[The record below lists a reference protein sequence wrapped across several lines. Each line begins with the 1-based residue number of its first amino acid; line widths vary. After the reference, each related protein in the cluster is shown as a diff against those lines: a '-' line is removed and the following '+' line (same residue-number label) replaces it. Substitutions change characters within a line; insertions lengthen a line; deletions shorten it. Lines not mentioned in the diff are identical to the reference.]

1 MINIKCKKC
10 GWMLPFQAKSNK
22 DNVCGRKSID
32 IVCLKCGKN
41 LIRKGGNVNRWY
53 WLCSDTFRLF
63 CCNLFKPILI
73 FVIVFLVEE
82 KTDIIIIPSKVFIN
96 VQIFIFYIIFENLIK
111 TPNYGI
117 SFFYANPCLPFL
129 IVNDSHSN
137 PIIRQWI
144 TI

>member
-32 IVCLKCGKN
+32 IVCLKCGKI

-82 KTDIIIIPSKVFIN
+82 KTDIIIMPSRFICT
-96 VQIFIFYIIFENLIK
+96 VMRIYW
-111 TPNYGI
+111 I
-117 SFFYANPCLPFL
+117 STSYLAGFVSRVPFSSHGVSTRCLLKP
-129 IVNDSHSN
+129 
-137 PIIRQWI
+137 
-144 TI
+144 